1 MKTLPLALLAFLAS
15 LAVSTP
21 SGSANPPEVEEI
33 RIDKS
38 HHRLDLVTA
47 GGEVVETYR
56 VALGRGGPGP
66 KRWEGDKLTPVG
78 TYRIVGRFKGLFHQF
93 MTLSY
98 PNDEDRKRY
107 AELKKQG
114 LVPAG
119 AGVGSG
125 VGIHGAGGKEWD
137 GVHKE
142 SDWTFGCIAL
152 DDDEIDAVAGRVK
165 DGTRVVITD

>member
-1 MKTLPLALLAFLAS
+1 MKRVPLAILALLAS

-21 SGSANPPEVEEI
+21 SGSAPSLPDIDEI
-33 RIDKS
+33 RIHKAA
-38 HHRLDLVTA
+38 HRLELVA
-47 GGEVVETYR
+47 GGKVVETYR

-78 TYRIVGRFKGLFHQF
+78 TYKIVGRFKGFWHQF
-93 MTLSY
+93 ITLSY

-119 AGVGSG
+119 AGVGNG
-125 VGIHGAGGKEWD
+125 IGIHGVDDKDLKGI
-137 GVHKE
+137 HKAN
-142 SDWTFGCIAL
+142 DWTYGCIAL
-152 DDDEIDAVAGRVK
+152 DDDEVDVVAARAK
-165 DGTRVVITD
+165 NGTRVVITE